1 MLILSRKL
9 DEKII
14 IGEDIIVTIVAVS
27 GDTVKLGIDAPRE
40 VKVYRAEVYEE
51 IMRANIEAAKAAGAI
66 PPDLKSLKDI
76 EKFTKEKKKGDT

>member
-51 IMRANIEAAKAAGAI
+51 ILRANIEAARAAGSI
-66 PPDLKSLKDI
+66 PPDLESLKEI
-76 EKFTKEKKKGDT
+76 GKLAKKKKGEK

>member
-9 DEKII
+9 DEKIF
-14 IGEDIIVTIVAVS
+14 IGENIIVTIVAVS

-51 IMRANIEAAKAAGAI
+51 ILRANIEAAKAAGTI
-66 PPDLKSLKDI
+66 PSDLESLKEI
-76 EKFTKEKKKGDT
+76 EKLAKQKKKGEK